1 MNKIK
6 SGKFFGL
13 VKLDLKSPQHVI
25 EKFLKLNFPPIFRH
39 LNIDP
44 EMIHEDYK
52 TKMTSQSRK
61 FDNLSVLSQT
71 FHADQILL
79 TTETA
84 LFYHKLGLE
93 LSNLTMAI
101 EFEKDRPFADFVN
114 QITAERKKATRMKNK
129 PLQDIFKLVMNR

>member
-1 MNKIK
+1 
-6 SGKFFGL
+6 
-13 VKLDLKSPQHVI
+13 
-25 EKFLKLNFPPIFRH
+25 
-39 LNIDP
+39 
-44 EMIHEDYK
+44 
-52 TKMTSQSRK
+52 MTSQSRK
-61 FDNLSVLSQT
+61 FDTLSVLSQT

>member
-1 MNKIK
+1 MFYFVSVYQTRRTTFSKN
-6 SGKFFGL
+6 
-13 VKLDLKSPQHVI
+13 
-25 EKFLKLNFPPIFRH
+25 IFSF
-39 LNIDP
+39 I
-44 EMIHEDYK
+44 
-52 TKMTSQSRK
+52 
-61 FDNLSVLSQT
+61 
-71 FHADQILL
+71 HADQILL